1 MHGKNR
7 LASNSLLEALV
18 FAQRAAWDMCRKLGV
33 KAPVAQTYPEQ
44 PCGADAQAYE
54 RLSAEAERKTRE
66 SAAQSKPQ
74 TRSQNAGQ
82 TRSQTCTQNPSPS
95 DTDRTASSKEV
106 VCA

>member
-18 FAQRAAWDMCRKLGV
+18 FAQRAAWDMCRRLGV

-44 PCGADAQAYE
+44 PCDADAQAYK
-54 RLSAEAERKTRE
+54 RLCAEAERKTRL
-66 SAAQSKPQ
+66 
-74 TRSQNAGQ
+74 
-82 TRSQTCTQNPSPS
+82 QNPSPS